1 MVFFSTS
8 PTRSATAFHERSLS
22 TRHAVTCQHPN
33 NPKQRQ
39 KRYRPKPSGG
49 QATNRERPSS
59 RAPLHSQLPINRFR
73 PLPSK
78 LRYTQF
84 SPSSRN
90 PRTHRCFCSPMA
102 KTTQPTAGA
111 RDPLLPTS
119 GAAVASPPPYLD
131 PHPADSYTVLLVP
144 VRLRHRL
151 RRGSGRCCGVG
162 PCLTALF
169 LLLALAGFLLWP
181 ADPDVSLARLRL
193 AHVSVVARPAVAVTI
208 SAALKVRV
216 RNPDFFALDYN
227 RLDVAIAYRGAPL
240 GRVTSGGGRVRARAV
255 SYVDADLQLD
265 GIRVVEDAI
274 YLVEDLARGSVPFDT
289 IVEVEGHLHFFF
301 LSIPVKE

>member
-1 MVFFSTS
+1 
-8 PTRSATAFHERSLS
+8 
-22 TRHAVTCQHPN
+22 
-33 NPKQRQ
+33 
-39 KRYRPKPSGG
+39 
-49 QATNRERPSS
+49 
-59 RAPLHSQLPINRFR
+59 
-73 PLPSK
+73 
-78 LRYTQF
+78 
-84 SPSSRN
+84 
-90 PRTHRCFCSPMA
+90 MA

-119 GAAVASPPPYLD
+119 ASPPPYLD
-131 PHPADSYTVLLVP
+131 PHPGADASYAVFLVP
-144 VRLRHRL
+144 VRRL
-151 RRGSGRCCGVG
+151 RRRRCVG
-162 PCLTALF
+162 PCLAAL

-208 SAALKVRV
+208 SAALKIRV
-216 RNPDFFALDYN
+216 RNPDLFALDYT
-227 RLDVAIAYRGAPL
+227 RLDVDIGYRGAPL

-289 IVEVEGHLHFFF
+289 IVEVEGHLNFFF
-301 LSIPVKE
+301 LSIPVKGRLSCVVHVNPHNETIVHQDCYPE